1 MSETAEHAV
10 IFASAVEGFV
20 KGLRAPLPKH
30 VLDELTRLG
39 IDLDQPA
46 PAYTLEAWETAM
58 RFAAAELY
66 PAMTESERF
75 RTLGHDFIQGY
86 IQTAFGKAALA
97 FIRIT
102 GPKRMLHRMSN
113 NFRSAANY
121 IGCEASDIADRHVE
135 LRTWML
141 PQYLPQWRDR
151 PVFFVHYRHGVL
163 EELMTLQGLDAAKV
177 DILSYQPSDQTARY
191 GVTW

>member
-1 MSETAEHAV
+1 VSETAEHAV

-20 KGLRAPLPKH
+20 KGLRVPLSKR
-30 VLDELTRLG
+30 VLNEVTQLG

-58 RFAAAELY
+58 RLAAAELY
-66 PAMTESERF
+66 PALTESERF
-75 RTLGHDFIQGY
+75 RTLGRDFIQGY

-97 FIRIT
+97 FIKII
-102 GPKRMLHRMSN
+102 GPRRSLHRMSH

-121 IGCEASDIADRHVE
+121 IGCEASDVADRHVE

-141 PQYLPQWRDR
+141 PQYLPQWRNR

-163 EELMTLQGLDAAKV
+163 EEIMSMQGLNAKV
-177 DILSYQPSDQTARY
+177 DILSYQPEDQTARY
-191 GVTW
+191 GINW